1 MNGTVTDEECLCVF
15 TCFSAF
21 KHNACSTGETQSY
34 YEDHRIN
41 SSLSD
46 PYHGD
51 ETEKNKDD
59 DEYNVGFTLE
69 SQDKMLGEEY
79 DDYEFNFCNEMME
92 IKKED
97 PWCFLEKYH
106 VHEKFCHEHASEINS
121 TENDAL
127 SDESSLIADRHL
139 IVYLWILGILALTGN
154 GVVFATTLSRTN
166 KNFAAF
172 SDVEKIHNVTILN
185 LAAADFLMGVYL
197 LSLSIT
203 STVYRYDYSDEK
215 RYQWLLNPTCTAL
228 GITNT
233 VSSQV
238 SLTLLVLITFFR
250 LRSVINPFKEA
261 HLIPAV
267 FAIFMIWMLWLLL
280 ATIPIFQID
289 RIKIMFDR
297 FVVLE
302 NMIDFNGVHSHNSSC
317 GICTKTMNKT
327 GPGHAGQENDD
338 GPDTH
343 WSASR
348 FEELSYAK
356 LLSDVKFANNIYDTA
371 CNHSRFYFSDH
382 PSWSELLNIS
392 ERLHITDFSEHVGF
406 IGYYNSHGLCTMK
419 YFVDLELDGLSTY
432 FTLSVAFYDT
442 AACLFIAFSYIVI
455 YLKTTAKSCC
465 NFRECSNGLCID
477 EANGNVPASN
487 QENDDAKLYRVVTI
501 IVVTDVCCWVPIT
514 CSVLWYYIVS
524 SRLDMDDSIDF
535 FHSHKYH
542 LTVFILI
549 ALPLNSLLNPFL
561 QSARLRAIC
570 WLVVNKLRSVV
581 RV

>member
-1 MNGTVTDEECLCVF
+1 MRNEC
-15 TCFSAF
+15 
-21 KHNACSTGETQSY
+21 
-34 YEDHRIN
+34 
-41 SSLSD
+41 
-46 PYHGD
+46 
-51 ETEKNKDD
+51 
-59 DEYNVGFTLE
+59 
-69 SQDKMLGEEY
+69 
-79 DDYEFNFCNEMME
+79 DDYLFNICNKLMD
-92 IKKED
+92 IKKGD
-97 PWCFLEKYH
+97 LWCCFTKH
-106 VHEKFCHEHASEINS
+106 DIHEKFWNKNVSELNS

-127 SDESSLIADRHL
+127 SAESSLIANRGL

-197 LSLSIT
+197 LSLSIA

-228 GITNT
+228 GITNA

-238 SLTLLVLITFFR
+238 SLTLLALITFFR

-267 FAIFMIWMLWLLL
+267 VATFMIWMLWLLL

-289 RIKIMFDR
+289 SIKIMFDR

-302 NMIDFNGVHSHNSSC
+302 NMIDFNGSHNSSC
-317 GICTKTMNKT
+317 GICTKTMNET
-327 GPGHAGQENDD
+327 DSRHTGQENDD
-338 GPDTH
+338 RPKTNRSVP
-343 WSASR
+343 W
-348 FEELSYAK
+348 FQELSYAN
-356 LLSDVKFANNIYDTA
+356 LLGDAKFAKNISDRA
-371 CNHSRFYFSDH
+371 CNHSRFYFSDY
-382 PSWSELLNIS
+382 PSWPELLNIS
-392 ERLHITDFSEHVGF
+392 EHLNITVCSKYLGF
-406 IGYYNSHGLCTMK
+406 IGYYNSYGLCTMK

-442 AACLFIAFSYIVI
+442 AACLFIAFAYIFM
-455 YLKTTAKSCC
+455 YFKTTAKSCC

-487 QENDDAKLYRVVTI
+487 QENDDAKLYRLVTT

-524 SRLDMDDSIDF
+524 SRLDMDNSIDF

-542 LTVFILI
+542 LTVFILM
-549 ALPLNSLLNPFL
+549 ALPMNSLLNPFL
-561 QSARLRAIC
+561 QSARLRSIC
-570 WLVVNKLRSVV
+570 LSAVNKIRSVLKL
-581 RV
+581 